1 MFRPTNSS
9 ESNLFTIRAAL
20 GYGSPL
26 GAFNTLVNGAVIASN
41 TTATPVT
48 YNYLSSPSANNLPSG
63 FNIVY
68 TSATA
73 VFTITYGK
81 TFTSQPCINV
91 SPISAVS
98 GSFLAIPYVIKTSLT
113 SCQVSFNNA
122 TVLVAP
128 STNGT
133 SGLLG
138 FDLLITGPIKIGATT
153 GNSNKGWAMSDS
165 TTADATCVYSS
176 LDVNLGAAFTAT
188 DSVIVSKNLKL
199 IGNDNTVK
207 AYSASTGT
215 LDYAQTVWT
224 IGSGVALT
232 TLTPQKGMVLI
243 IIASAA
249 TSNPTVKTATS
260 CYINYAS
267 NNTLTFTA
275 AGDTAI
281 LYGVDTTRFIILS
294 KATGVTLSTT

>member
-20 GYGSPL
+20 GYGSAL
-26 GAFNTLVNGAVIASN
+26 GAFNSIPVDAVIASN
-41 TTATPVT
+41 TAATPVT

-68 TSATA
+68 SPALE
-73 VFTITYGK
+73 FTITYGK

-91 SPISAVS
+91 SPISSFS

-122 TVLVAP
+122 TTYVAP
-128 STNGT
+128 STDGT

-165 TTADATCVYSS
+165 TTADATGVYSS

-243 IIASAA
+243 IIASGVAVV
-249 TSNPTVKTATS
+249 PTVKTAAS
-260 CYINYAS
+260 CYINYDS

-294 KATGVTLSTT
+294 KASGVSLSIT